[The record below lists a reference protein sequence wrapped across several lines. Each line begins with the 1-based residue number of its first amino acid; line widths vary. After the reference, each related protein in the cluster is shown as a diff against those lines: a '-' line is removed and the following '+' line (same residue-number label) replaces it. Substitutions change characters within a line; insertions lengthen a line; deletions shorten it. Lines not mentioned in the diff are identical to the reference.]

1 MIKTRF
7 VQWLET
13 RWYEDSVIF
22 WLIPLGFIYQRI
34 IQIRQLLYQHNF
46 LKTEALPV
54 PVIVVGNI
62 TVGGTGKTPLI
73 IWMAQYLQQRG
84 FNPGVISRGYGGK
97 AKTWPQVVT
106 ANSDCKMV
114 GDEPIVIARQVSCPI
129 AVGPSRV
136 EDAQLLITDF
146 KCDII
151 LSDDGL
157 QHYRLGRT
165 IEIAVIDGERGLGNG
180 ACLPAGPLREPRC
193 RLDQVDAVIVNGLA
207 SHDTHNMQ
215 MVGGDAINLLTG
227 EKKPL
232 KEFSGIHFHLV
243 AGIGHPQRFFNTL
256 AEYGVQGE
264 QHVFPDHHYFQL
276 EDINFSDQK
285 PVLMT
290 EKDAVKCNAFAH
302 ESMWYMPIVAKP
314 STSFVS
320 LFQQLISKKNHNS

>member
-1 MIKTRF
+1 M
-7 VQWLET
+7 
-13 RWYEDSVIF
+13 
-22 WLIPLGFIYQRI
+22 
-34 IQIRQLLYQHNF
+34 
-46 LKTEALPV
+46 
-54 PVIVVGNI
+54 VGNI

-84 FNPGVISRGYGGK
+84 FNPGVISRGYGGQ

-157 QHYRLGRT
+157 QHYHLGRS

-193 RLDQVDAVIVNGLA
+193 RLDQVDAVIVNG
-207 SHDTHNMQ
+207 
-215 MVGGDAINLLTG
+215 
-227 EKKPL
+227 
-232 KEFSGIHFHLV
+232 SGLW
-243 AGIGHPQRFFNTL
+243 
-256 AEYGVQGE
+256 E
-264 QHVFPDHHYFQL
+264 PDHHERHYKEHIVFYVHMCCCR
-276 EDINFSDQK
+276 IVFSALDYICWYRV
-285 PVLMT
+285 PV
-290 EKDAVKCNAFAH
+290 
-302 ESMWYMPIVAKP
+302 YM
-314 STSFVS
+314 FS
-320 LFQQLISKKNHNS
+320 LL

>member
-1 MIKTRF
+1 MLKTRF

-13 RWYEDSVIF
+13 RWYEQRAIF
-22 WLIPLGFIYQRI
+22 WLLPLGFIYQCI
-34 IQIRQLLYQHNF
+34 IQVRQLLYQHNI
-46 LKTEALPV
+46 LKIEALPV

-73 IWMAQYLQQRG
+73 IWIAQYLQQRG
-84 FNPGVISRGYGGK
+84 FNPGIISRGYGGQ
-97 AKTWPQVVT
+97 AKIWPQVVT

-129 AVGPSRV
+129 AVGPSRA

-157 QHYRLGRT
+157 QHYRLGRA

-193 RLDQVDAVIVNGLA
+193 RLDQVDAVIVNGSTSNE
-207 SHDTHNMQ
+207 SHTMQ
-215 MVGGDAINLLTG
+215 MMGSDAINLLTG

-232 KEFSGIHFHLV
+232 KEFSGIHFHWV
-243 AGIGHPQRFFNTL
+243 AGIGNPQRFFNTL
-256 AEYGVQGE
+256 ENYGIQGE
-264 QHVFPDHHYFQL
+264 PHVFLDHHCFQL
-276 EDINFSDQK
+276 EDFNFSDQR

-290 EKDAVKCNAFAH
+290 EKDAVKCNAFAR
-302 ESMWYMPIVAKP
+302 EWMWYMPVVAKP
-314 STSFVS
+314 SESFIGI
-320 LFQQLISKKNHNS
+320 FQQLISRIKS